1 MKIAFVL
8 DEEWDS
14 ALTHYAYGAYKAL
27 AENHTLKLFCL
38 EGSYI
43 DKKHN
48 GEKIYIER
56 LRNKNFLKSFIGFK
70 SLSTTFKLFKP
81 DIVVTTR
88 GDAAFFS
95 CLLKKSFN
103 FTLVRIFGENK
114 RLKTP
119 RNCVDTVILPA
130 DFLRE
135 KVDKRK
141 VGRLHVI
148 KGFADE
154 SIFKFNKT
162 GRNRIRELY
171 GIKDGELLFGSV
183 GRLDEVKGYNVLIK
197 AFSKIK
203 NGSKL
208 MIVGEEKAQK
218 ADELRSLAGS
228 LGIDERVI
236 IINERRKD
244 IVDIMSAF
252 DVGVISSIG
261 SETIA
266 RVMFEFISV
275 GLPVVTTD
283 VGMLKETAEDE
294 FCTLAKANDEQSLFE
309 AMKKIEQKDIKKAK
323 SLALIAAKEYSFKR
337 FCSQITDAIDSV

>member
-1 MKIAFVL
+1 MNIAFVL

-27 AENHTLKLFCL
+27 AKKHTVKLFCL
-38 EGSYI
+38 KDSHI

-70 SLSTTFKLFKP
+70 SLSATFKLFKP
-81 DIVVTTR
+81 DIVITIR

-103 FTLVRIFGENK
+103 FKLVRIFGENK

-119 RNCVDTVILPA
+119 RNCVDTIILPA
-130 DFLRE
+130 DFLRSN
-135 KVDKRK
+135 VDERK
-141 VGRLHVI
+141 VGRLYVI

-154 SIFKFNKT
+154 SIFKFSKT
-162 GRNRIRELY
+162 GRDRIREY
-171 GIKDGELLFGSV
+171 YKIKDNEVLFGSV
-183 GRLDEVKGYNVLIK
+183 GRLDEVKGYGVLIK

-203 NGSKL
+203 NSSKL

-218 ADELRSLAGS
+218 ADELMKLAGL

-252 DVGVISSIG
+252 DIGVISSIS

-266 RVMFEFISV
+266 RVMFEFMSV

-283 VGMLKETAEDE
+283 VGMLKETAQDG

-309 AMKKIEQKDIKKAK
+309 AMEKMSQKDIKKAK
-323 SLALIAAKEYSFKR
+323 NLALTAAKEYSFEK
-337 FCSQITDAIDSV
+337 FCSQITDAINSV